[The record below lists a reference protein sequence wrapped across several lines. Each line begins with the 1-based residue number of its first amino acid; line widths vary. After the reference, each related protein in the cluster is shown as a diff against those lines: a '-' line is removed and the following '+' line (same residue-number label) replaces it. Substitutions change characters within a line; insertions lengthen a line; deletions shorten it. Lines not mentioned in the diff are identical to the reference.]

1 MKWAAIEK
9 VKGVRDYTKGDQIRE
24 KFDSWNIPL
33 SGNTLLWEVDHKATP
48 QWYKNEINA
57 LLDAGEDTEPL
68 SEHVLFHVQD
78 TVEHYKGK
86 NTNYKLINEPT
97 HGDDFRSNYKDIWN
111 RVLNLARETD
121 PNAKLGI
128 NDYDVARSD
137 MGQCLLDLVD
147 GYDIDWLGV
156 QSQGFSNN
164 QLIECGHH
172 IVREPY

>member
-1 MKWAAIEK
+1 M
-9 VKGVRDYTKGDQIRE
+9 
-24 KFDSWNIPL
+24 
-33 SGNTLLWEVDHKATP
+33 
-48 QWYKNEINA
+48 
-57 LLDAGEDTEPL
+57 
-68 SEHVLFHVQD
+68 
-78 TVEHYKGK
+78 
-86 NTNYKLINEPT
+86 INEPT

-156 QSQGFSNN
+156 QSKGFSRI
-164 QLIECGHH
+164 QLIIYHSQELYGCLKQS
-172 IVREPY
+172 

>member
-1 MKWAAIEK
+1 M
-9 VKGVRDYTKGDQIRE
+9 
-24 KFDSWNIPL
+24 
-33 SGNTLLWEVDHKATP
+33 
-48 QWYKNEINA
+48 
-57 LLDAGEDTEPL
+57 
-68 SEHVLFHVQD
+68 
-78 TVEHYKGK
+78 
-86 NTNYKLINEPT
+86 INEPT

-164 QLIECGHH
+164 KLTTCGIEPVLHH
-172 IVREPY
+172 VVQKPYITM